1 MTDDVIEMV
10 SGKEGIEKLK
20 VKKRKLTKVLR
31 DVRTPII
38 KGDIKNTSYLLYFEE
53 AHLDDVPYSMP
64 FIILP
69 TRPCSWLRKSGGC
82 FECGYSNLSN
92 KDNEDEQILNLFD
105 ECLKLLEN
113 VPHKMV
119 AVGTSGSFLDAQEL
133 SKDTQDD
140 ILKKVSSL
148 PDIKIIG
155 IESRPEYVT
164 CDRVMEIC
172 EIVYPK
178 KITLGMGLESSNDL
192 IREFCINKGL
202 KTKTFLK
209 ALNIITQHNNISA
222 LAYVLLGKPFLS
234 KAIDIMDTVNT
245 INFCS
250 NIGFDKIILMATSLR
265 QNTLTKLLY
274 EIGEYTP
281 PSPRMTIEVLKRLE
295 SNVRSKVIIANP
307 RLPKPI
313 SANRCSVCSEL
324 IEQLITM
331 YKYTSNYNYLTLAD
345 KVNFNC
351 QCIKDYENVSKESG
365 ISNLAQTILDSYERA
380 LSKIGSERNE

>member
-1 MTDDVIEMV
+1 
-10 SGKEGIEKLK
+10 
-20 VKKRKLTKVLR
+20 
-31 DVRTPII
+31 
-38 KGDIKNTSYLLYFEE
+38 
-53 AHLDDVPYSMP
+53 
-64 FIILP
+64 
-69 TRPCSWLRKSGGC
+69 
-82 FECGYSNLSN
+82 
-92 KDNEDEQILNLFD
+92 
-105 ECLKLLEN
+105 
-113 VPHKMV
+113 
-119 AVGTSGSFLDAQEL
+119 
-133 SKDTQDD
+133 
-140 ILKKVSSL
+140 
-148 PDIKIIG
+148 
-155 IESRPEYVT
+155 
-164 CDRVMEIC
+164 
-172 EIVYPK
+172 
-178 KITLGMGLESSNDL
+178 
-192 IREFCINKGL
+192 
-202 KTKTFLK
+202 
-209 ALNIITQHNNISA
+209 LNIVTQHNNISA

-265 QNTLTKLLY
+265 QNTLTRLLY

-351 QCIKDYENVSKESG
+351 QCIKEYEDVSKESG